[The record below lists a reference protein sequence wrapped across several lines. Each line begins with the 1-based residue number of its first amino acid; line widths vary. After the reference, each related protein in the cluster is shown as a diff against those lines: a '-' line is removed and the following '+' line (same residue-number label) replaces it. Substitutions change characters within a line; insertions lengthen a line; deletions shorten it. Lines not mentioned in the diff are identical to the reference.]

1 MAKIFDST
9 GSNITKSGSIL
20 VTKGFR
26 ALLIRTSLEYDALTT
41 EQIKVEIE
49 RANGSN
55 HEITKGFKSLKDFL
69 LATTYMGDA
78 LTSDDTHSTIAECEI
93 CEGGSIELQDK
104 DVIKFEMQNLK
115 SAASYVVNTLEDD
128 EFSEHILEFEDKA
141 MSSEDTNKSFQV
153 GGNDLLVMT
162 KSNTIEEVAYT
173 FENGNVVK
181 YTLDELVCLSRS
193 VDPVAYVMANGVVK
207 SCFPERVQLPLEGVE
222 TIEIR
227 KSQGTVINLFLRKA

>member
-9 GSNITKSGSIL
+9 GANITKSGSIL

-26 ALLIRTSLEYDALTT
+26 ALLIRTTLEYEALTT

-49 RANGSN
+49 RADGGN

-78 LTSDDTHSTIAECEI
+78 LTSDLVYATIAECEI
-93 CEGGSIELQDK
+93 CEGGNIELQEK

-115 SAASYVVNTLEDD
+115 AASAYVVNTLEDD
-128 EFSEHILEFEDKA
+128 ENSDHVLEFEDKS
-141 MSSEDTNKSFQV
+141 MSSEDTNKIFQV
-153 GGNDLLVMT
+153 AGNDLLVMT
-162 KSNTIEEVAYT
+162 KSSTIDEIAYY

-181 YTLDELVCLSRS
+181 YTLDELVCLSSS
-193 VDPVAYVMANGVVK
+193 VDPVAYIRNKGTV
-207 SCFPERVQLPLEGVE
+207 SSSFPDRIQLPLEGVNS
-222 TIEIR
+222 IEIR
-227 KSQGTVINLFLRKA
+227 KSQGSLINLFLRKA